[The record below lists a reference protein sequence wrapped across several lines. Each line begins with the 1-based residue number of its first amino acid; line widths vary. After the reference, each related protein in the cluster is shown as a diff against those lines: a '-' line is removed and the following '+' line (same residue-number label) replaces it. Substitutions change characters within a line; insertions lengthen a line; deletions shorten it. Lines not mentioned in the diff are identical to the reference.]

1 MRRVG
6 RDTEQ
11 LLAWMA
17 LCALQACGGAV
28 RSHEP
33 QRAAVESCELRQVA
47 TRAADS
53 ADISF
58 RAAGLAPSDCALRI
72 AAASLRPWDSVSHEP
87 WTVAVEHFSEAFDT
101 LPATAL
107 VRRLHGTQGRDALDA
122 LDTGPILIATE
133 DVELV
138 AYADVR
144 DDVAVVPL
152 PWDRTYLRVGARLP
166 ESLGAVDPATVRVDA
181 RAAVALPDCALPAL
195 PDERRLAAPGPSGR
209 VIYPAGDRTARE
221 LAERIVG
228 VEGASKAVGLPPAEL
243 DAALH
248 AGGDFAY
255 IMLLLRAS
263 DWCRELIALTQRA
276 PWIGSASVAPL
287 VDTRAYTITRRA
299 REP

>member
-1 MRRVG
+1 
-6 RDTEQ
+6 
-11 LLAWMA
+11 
-17 LCALQACGGAV
+17 
-28 RSHEP
+28 
-33 QRAAVESCELRQVA
+33 VA

-58 RAAGLAPSDCALRI
+58 RAAGLAPGDCALRI

-152 PWDRTYLRVGARLP
+152 PWDRTYLRAGARLP

-181 RAAVALPDCALPAL
+181 RAAVALPDCALPVL
-195 PDERRLAAPGPSGR
+195 PEESRPAAGPSGR
-209 VIYPAGDRTARE
+209 VIYLAGDRTARE

-228 VEGASKAVGLPPAEL
+228 VEGASEAVGLAPAKL

-255 IMLLLRAS
+255 IMSFLRAS

-287 VDTRAYTITRRA
+287 VDTRAYTITRHA
-299 REP
+299 RQP

>member
-6 RDTEQ
+6 RDSEQ
-11 LLAWMA
+11 LVAWMA
-17 LCALQACGGAV
+17 LCALQACSGAV

-58 RAAGLAPSDCALRI
+58 RAAGLAPGDCALRI
-72 AAASLRPWDSVSHEP
+72 AAASLRPWDAVSHEP
-87 WTVAVEHFSEAFDT
+87 WTVAVEHFSDAFDT
-101 LPATAL
+101 VPATAR

-138 AYADVR
+138 AYAGAR
-144 DDVAVVPL
+144 GDVAVVPL
-152 PWDRTYLRVGARLP
+152 PWDRTYLRVAAQVGEP
-166 ESLGAVDPATVRVDA
+166 LGAVDPAAVRVDA
-181 RAAVALPDCALPAL
+181 RAAGTLPDCDAPAR
-195 PDERRLAAPGPSGR
+195 PEANRPAAGTSGR

-228 VEGASKAVGLPPAEL
+228 VEGASEAVGLAPAEL

-255 IMLLLRAS
+255 IMSFLRAS

-276 PWIGSASVAPL
+276 PWIGSASVTPL
-287 VDTRAYTITRRA
+287 VDTRAYTITRHA
-299 REP
+299 RQP